1 MKGDTVGANALRM
14 GDQKIG
20 ISFVFMSTTNIYDEI
35 LQTATSKIKCNTKS
49 KFLAIS
55 LLTYALHGSFS
66 HLQWLNIGL
75 SEKDE
80 FFQRRLL
87 FLFGIALIRTFRI
100 GHQKYVC
107 RSYSMARVSAYLVTV
122 LQSIP

>member
-1 MKGDTVGANALRM
+1 MKGDTAGANALRM

-35 LQTATSKIKCNTKS
+35 LQAATSEIKCNTKS

-87 FLFGIALIRTFRI
+87 FLFGIVLIRTFRI
-100 GHQKYVC
+100 GHQKHVC
-107 RSYSMARVSAYLVTV
+107 RSYSMVKVFAYLVTG